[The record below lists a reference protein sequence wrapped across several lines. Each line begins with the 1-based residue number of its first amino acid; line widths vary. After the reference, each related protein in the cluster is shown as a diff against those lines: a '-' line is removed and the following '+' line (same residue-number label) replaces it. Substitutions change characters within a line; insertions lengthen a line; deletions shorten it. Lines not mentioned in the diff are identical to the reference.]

1 MDKII
6 EILVKYGAIFYLIF
20 ISVLA
25 FVFTVYDK
33 IAAKK
38 LPSHRIPEKT
48 LLIISAFGGSAVM
61 LLTMLLIRHKTLHA
75 KFMVGIPIII
85 VLQLVIAYAM
95 LYFGIITA

>member
-6 EILVKYGAIFYLIF
+6 EILAGYGAILYLMF
-20 ISVLA
+20 MSALA

-38 LPSHRIPEKT
+38 LPAHRIPEKA
-48 LLIISAFGGSAVM
+48 LLVISAFGGSAVM
-61 LLTMLLIRHKTLHA
+61 LLTMLLIRHKTMHA

-95 LYFGIITA
+95 LRFGIITA